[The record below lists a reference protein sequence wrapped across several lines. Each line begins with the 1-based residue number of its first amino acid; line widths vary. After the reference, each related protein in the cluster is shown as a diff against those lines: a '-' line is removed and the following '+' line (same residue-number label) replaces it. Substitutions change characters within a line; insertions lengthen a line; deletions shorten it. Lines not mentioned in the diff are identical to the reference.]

1 MKKLKVIIPIIVLL
15 LLITLFGLSFL
26 RLPINL
32 LSQEIIE
39 RETKGLVS
47 LNSLSNQTLKILPK
61 PILSIDNSSFKINH
75 NTFQSDIVAKD
86 VEISRSLFNEDEISI
101 KLNQARIENINSN
114 LINNSILL
122 EGDIDNL
129 KINILSE
136 DNTSRIVTNKFNYK
150 GSDLYFDIYTI
161 DSDVKKIGFTIDEL
175 EIDELVLLLGENYQ
189 QLLKKINFQSLSVS
203 GEYSKEIINIENLSI
218 TLADKSQINIKGTI
232 DLNNLIN
239 SDLNIGGENIST
251 DNLFQLV
258 SNIQVFNNIAGIPR
272 GIIETFDLNYNAGS
286 LAINNISY
294 KSNNE
299 TIIRINGSIEE
310 LNINKANI
318 NTNLKSN
325 SKSDIL
331 ELLDF
336 LPNAELLK
344 QLKFDEIQ
352 LSSNFV
358 NNILQL
364 NELNI
369 TNNNRNFAKIKGKY
383 EFNDINN
390 TQLDI
395 QLDEFDQFSL
405 IPSDSLKE
413 FLSIL
418 NSDHINMKGII
429 DGNILNIENL
439 EFVSSD
445 DVNLSIT
452 GYLNLNNFNDASIN
466 IGIDNLDKTNLLQ
479 IVSQFST
486 DDFSNII
493 DIVDFDFLQTN
504 LKIEPL
510 NNIFLIENLDL
521 IHKDKISN
529 ISGSIN
535 NNMFTGLI
543 ELKEINLSK
552 LDNLF
557 LNTSRIKGNIDLS
570 LSVPDPIGL
579 GNIQNISGNINGTI
593 NIRVS
598 DEEFA
603 LVLFMQSL
611 SQDISDFEQINELLN
626 TLANSF
632 INQSSSIS
640 GQIINKDLNKLIIED
655 LILSSPDSET
665 LKAELELAQE
675 NFKLTIFDII
685 DSDDFVI
692 KYQNGSYS
700 YERIVPDGTIKKP
713 IEELIQKNINKL
725 FENLLQ

>member
-15 LLITLFGLSFL
+15 LLIILFGLSFL

-39 RETKGLVS
+39 RETKGLVG

-129 KINILSE
+129 KINISSE

-383 EFNDINN
+383 EFNDLNN

-429 DGNILNIENL
+429 DGSILNIENL

-535 NNMFTGLI
+535 NNLFTGLI

-598 DEEFA
+598 EEEFA

-632 INQSSSIS
+632 INQSSSIN

>member
-15 LLITLFGLSFL
+15 LLIILFGLSFL

-161 DSDVKKIGFTIDEL
+161 DSEVKKIGFTIDEL

-203 GEYSKEIINIENLSI
+203 GEYSKEILNIENLSI

-239 SDLNIGGENIST
+239 SDLNIRGENIST

-258 SNIQVFNNIAGIPR
+258 SNIQVFNNITGIPR

-310 LNINKANI
+310 LNVNKANI

-493 DIVDFDFLQTN
+493 DVVDFDFLQTN

-535 NNMFTGLI
+535 TNMFTGLI

-626 TLANSF
+626 ALANSF
-632 INQSSSIS
+632 INQSSSIN

>member
-1 MKKLKVIIPIIVLL
+1 MKKLKVIIPIIILL
-15 LLITLFGLSFL
+15 LLIILFGLSFL

-101 KLNQARIENINSN
+101 KLNQANIENINSN

-161 DSDVKKIGFTIDEL
+161 DSNVKKIGFTINEL

-203 GEYSKEIINIENLSI
+203 GEYSKEIVNIENLSI

-310 LNINKANI
+310 LNINNANI

-325 SKSDIL
+325 SKADIL

-336 LPNAELLK
+336 LPNVELLK

-369 TNNNRNFAKIKGKY
+369 TNNNKNFAKIKGKY

-418 NSDHINMKGII
+418 NSEHINMKGII

-439 EFVSSD
+439 EFVSPD

-466 IGIDNLDKTNLLQ
+466 IGIYNLDKTNLIQ

-493 DIVDFDFLQTN
+493 DIVDFDLLQTN

-570 LSVPDPIGL
+570 LSIPDPIGL
-579 GNIQNISGNINGTI
+579 GNIQNISGNINGAI

-632 INQSSSIS
+632 INQSSTIN
-640 GQIINKDLNKLIIED
+640 GQIINKDFNKLIIED

>member
-15 LLITLFGLSFL
+15 LLIILFGLSFL

-75 NTFQSDIVAKD
+75 NTLQSDIVAKD

-114 LINNSILL
+114 LINNSMLL

-129 KINILSE
+129 KLNISSE

-203 GEYSKEIINIENLSI
+203 GEYLKEIINIENLSI
-218 TLADKSQINIKGTI
+218 TLADKSQINVKGTI

-258 SNIQVFNNIAGIPR
+258 SNIQVLNNIVGIPK

-299 TIIRINGSIEE
+299 TTISIKGSIEE
-310 LNINKANI
+310 LNINNANI
-318 NTNLKSN
+318 STNLKSN
-325 SKSDIL
+325 SKADIL

-369 TNNNRNFAKIKGKY
+369 INNDRNFARIKGKY
-383 EFNDINN
+383 EFNNINN
-390 TQLDI
+390 SQLDI

-429 DGNILNIENL
+429 DGNIINIEDL
-439 EFVSSD
+439 EFISSD

-452 GYLNLNNFNDASIN
+452 GYLDLNNFNDASVN
-466 IGIDNLDKTNLLQ
+466 IGIDNLDKTKLLQ

-535 NNMFTGLI
+535 NSMFTGLI

-557 LNTSRIKGNIDLS
+557 LNTSRIKGNVDLS

-598 DEEFA
+598 EEEFA

-655 LILSSPDSET
+655 LILSSPDNET

-685 DSDDFVI
+685 DSDHFVI

-700 YERIVPDGTIKKP
+700 YERIIPDGTIKKP

>member
-1 MKKLKVIIPIIVLL
+1 MKKLKVIIPIIVFL
-15 LLITLFGLSFL
+15 LLIILFGLSFL

-129 KINILSE
+129 KLNISSE
-136 DNTSRIVTNKFNYK
+136 DNASRIVTNKFNYK

-203 GEYSKEIINIENLSI
+203 GEYSKKIINIENLSI

-258 SNIQVFNNIAGIPR
+258 SNIQVFNEIAGIPK

-310 LNINKANI
+310 LNINNANI

-325 SKSDIL
+325 SKADIL

-452 GYLNLNNFNDASIN
+452 GYLNLNNFNDTSIN

>member
-15 LLITLFGLSFL
+15 LLIILFGLSFL

-129 KINILSE
+129 KLNISSE

-203 GEYSKEIINIENLSI
+203 GEYLKEIINIENLSI

-258 SNIQVFNNIAGIPR
+258 SNIQVLNNITGIPK

-325 SKSDIL
+325 SKADIL

-543 ELKEINLSK
+543 ELKEINLAK

-598 DEEFA
+598 EEEFA

-685 DSDDFVI
+685 DSNDFVI

-700 YERIVPDGTIKKP
+700 YERIIPDGTIKKP

>member
-15 LLITLFGLSFL
+15 LLIILFGLSFL

-310 LNINKANI
+310 LNINNANI

-325 SKSDIL
+325 SKADIL

-598 DEEFA
+598 EEEFA

>member
-15 LLITLFGLSFL
+15 LLIILFGLSFL

-129 KINILSE
+129 KMNISSE

-251 DNLFQLV
+251 DNLFQLF

-325 SKSDIL
+325 SKADIL

-336 LPNAELLK
+336 LPNTELLK

-418 NSDHINMKGII
+418 NSDHINMKGVI

-535 NNMFTGLI
+535 NNLFTGLI

-598 DEEFA
+598 GEEFA

>member
-15 LLITLFGLSFL
+15 LLIILFGLSFL

-129 KINILSE
+129 KINISSE

-299 TIIRINGSIEE
+299 TIIIINGSIEE
-310 LNINKANI
+310 LNINNANI

-439 EFVSSD
+439 EFVSPD
-445 DVNLSIT
+445 DLNLSIT

-486 DDFSNII
+486 GDFSNII
-493 DIVDFDFLQTN
+493 NIVDFDFLQTN

-598 DEEFA
+598 EEEFA

>member
-15 LLITLFGLSFL
+15 LLIILFGLSFL

-129 KINILSE
+129 KINISSE

-150 GSDLYFDIYTI
+150 GSNLYFDIYTI

-383 EFNDINN
+383 EFNDLNN

-418 NSDHINMKGII
+418 NSDHINMKGVI

>member
-15 LLITLFGLSFL
+15 LLIILFGLSFL

-129 KINILSE
+129 KLNISSE

-251 DNLFQLV
+251 DNLFQLF
-258 SNIQVFNNIAGIPR
+258 SNIQVFNNIACIPR
-272 GIIETFDLNYNAGS
+272 GIIETFELNYNAGS

-452 GYLNLNNFNDASIN
+452 GYLNLNNFKDALIN

-479 IVSQFST
+479 IVSQYST

-598 DEEFA
+598 GEEFA

-692 KYQNGSYS
+692 KYQNGNYS

>member
-39 RETKGLVS
+39 RETKGLVG

-175 EIDELVLLLGENYQ
+175 EIEELVLLLGENYQ

-239 SDLNIGGENIST
+239 SDLNIRGENIST

-258 SNIQVFNNIAGIPR
+258 SNIQVFNNITGIPR

-310 LNINKANI
+310 LNINNANI

-325 SKSDIL
+325 SKADIL

-405 IPSDSLKE
+405 IPSDSLKK

>member
-39 RETKGLVS
+39 KETKGLIS

-129 KINILSE
+129 KINISSE

-161 DSDVKKIGFTIDEL
+161 DSNVKKIGFTINEL

-232 DLNNLIN
+232 DLNNIIN

-258 SNIQVFNNIAGIPR
+258 NNIQVLNNISGIPK

-383 EFNDINN
+383 EFNDLNN

-405 IPSDSLKE
+405 IPSDSLKK

-418 NSDHINMKGII
+418 NSDHINMMGII

-579 GNIQNISGNINGTI
+579 DSIQNISGNINGTI
-593 NIRVS
+593 NIKVS

>member
-15 LLITLFGLSFL
+15 LLIILFGLSFL

-39 RETKGLVS
+39 RETKGLVG

-75 NTFQSDIVAKD
+75 NTLQSDIVAKD
-86 VEISRSLFNEDEISI
+86 IEISRSLFNEDEISI

-325 SKSDIL
+325 SKADIL

-535 NNMFTGLI
+535 NNLFTGLI

>member
-15 LLITLFGLSFL
+15 LLIILFGLSFL

-129 KINILSE
+129 KINISSE

-258 SNIQVFNNIAGIPR
+258 SNIQVFNNIAGIPK

-325 SKSDIL
+325 SKADIL

>member
-15 LLITLFGLSFL
+15 LLIILFGLSFL

-129 KINILSE
+129 KINISSE

-325 SKSDIL
+325 SKADIL

-535 NNMFTGLI
+535 NNLFTGLI

>member
-1 MKKLKVIIPIIVLL
+1 MKKLKVIIPIIVLS
-15 LLITLFGLSFL
+15 LLIILFGLSFL

-251 DNLFQLV
+251 DNLFQLI
-258 SNIQVFNNIAGIPR
+258 SNIQVFNNIAGIPK

-310 LNINKANI
+310 LNINNANI

-325 SKSDIL
+325 SKADIL

>member
-1 MKKLKVIIPIIVLL
+1 M
-15 LLITLFGLSFL
+15 
-26 RLPINL
+26 
-32 LSQEIIE
+32 
-39 RETKGLVS
+39 
-47 LNSLSNQTLKILPK
+47 
-61 PILSIDNSSFKINH
+61 
-75 NTFQSDIVAKD
+75 
-86 VEISRSLFNEDEISI
+86 
-101 KLNQARIENINSN
+101 
-114 LINNSILL
+114 LL

-129 KINILSE
+129 KLNISSE

-161 DSDVKKIGFTIDEL
+161 DSDVKKIGFTVDEL

-203 GEYSKEIINIENLSI
+203 GEYLKEIINIENLSI

-258 SNIQVFNNIAGIPR
+258 SNIQVLNNIVGIPK

-299 TIIRINGSIEE
+299 TIISIKGSIEE
-310 LNINKANI
+310 LNINNANI
-318 NTNLKSN
+318 STNLKSN
-325 SKSDIL
+325 SKADIL
-331 ELLDF
+331 VLLDF

-344 QLKFDEIQ
+344 QLKFNEIQ

-369 TNNNRNFAKIKGKY
+369 INNNRNFAKIKGKY
-383 EFNDINN
+383 EFNNINN
-390 TQLDI
+390 SQLDI

-418 NSDHINMKGII
+418 NSEHINMKGTI
-429 DGNILNIENL
+429 DGSILNIEDL
-439 EFVSSD
+439 EFISSD

-452 GYLNLNNFNDASIN
+452 GYLDLNNFKDSSVN
-466 IGIDNLDKTNLLQ
+466 IGIDNLDKTKLLQ

>member
-15 LLITLFGLSFL
+15 LLIILFGLSFL

-161 DSDVKKIGFTIDEL
+161 DSEVKKIGFTIDEL

-310 LNINKANI
+310 LNINNANI

-325 SKSDIL
+325 SKADIL

-336 LPNAELLK
+336 LPNTELLK

-429 DGNILNIENL
+429 DGSILNIENL

>member
-39 RETKGLVS
+39 RETKGLVG

-129 KINILSE
+129 KINISSE

-150 GSDLYFDIYTI
+150 GSNLYFDIYTI

-310 LNINKANI
+310 LNINNANI

-325 SKSDIL
+325 SKADIL

-383 EFNDINN
+383 EFNDLNN

-405 IPSDSLKE
+405 IPSGSLKE

-535 NNMFTGLI
+535 NNLFTGLI

>member
-15 LLITLFGLSFL
+15 LLIILFGLSFL

-75 NTFQSDIVAKD
+75 NTFKSDIVAKD

-239 SDLNIGGENIST
+239 SDLDIGGENIST

-258 SNIQVFNNIAGIPR
+258 SNIQVLNNIAGIPK
-272 GIIETFDLNYNAGS
+272 GIIETFDLNYNASS

-310 LNINKANI
+310 LNINNANI

-325 SKSDIL
+325 SKADIL

-336 LPNAELLK
+336 LPSAELLK

-543 ELKEINLSK
+543 ELKEINLAK

-598 DEEFA
+598 EEEFA

-700 YERIVPDGTIKKP
+700 YERIIPDGTIKKP

>member
-15 LLITLFGLSFL
+15 LLIILFGLSFL

-75 NTFQSDIVAKD
+75 NTFQSDILAKD
-86 VEISRSLFNEDEISI
+86 VEISRSLFNKDEISI

-232 DLNNLIN
+232 DLNNLVN

-251 DNLFQLV
+251 DNLFQLI
-258 SNIQVFNNIAGIPR
+258 SNIQIFNEIAGIPK

-325 SKSDIL
+325 SKADIL

-336 LPNAELLK
+336 LPYAELLK

-439 EFVSSD
+439 EFVSSN

-479 IVSQFST
+479 IVSQFSK

-598 DEEFA
+598 EEEFA

>member
-15 LLITLFGLSFL
+15 LLIILFGLSFL

-129 KINILSE
+129 KINISSE

-161 DSDVKKIGFTIDEL
+161 DSDVKKIGFTINEL

-203 GEYSKEIINIENLSI
+203 GEYSKEIINIEKLSI

-272 GIIETFDLNYNAGS
+272 GIIEILDLNYNAGS

-369 TNNNRNFAKIKGKY
+369 TNNNKNFAKIKGKY
-383 EFNDINN
+383 EFNDLNN

-418 NSDHINMKGII
+418 NSDHINMKGVI

-493 DIVDFDFLQTN
+493 NIVDFDFLQTN

-570 LSVPDPIGL
+570 LSVPNPIGL

-598 DEEFA
+598 EEEFA

-632 INQSSSIS
+632 INQRSSIS

>member
-15 LLITLFGLSFL
+15 LLIILFGLSFL

-129 KINILSE
+129 KINISSE

-258 SNIQVFNNIAGIPR
+258 SNIQVFNNIAGIPK

-299 TIIRINGSIEE
+299 TIIKINGSIEE

-325 SKSDIL
+325 SKADIL

-383 EFNDINN
+383 EFNDLNN

-418 NSDHINMKGII
+418 NSDHINMMGII

-700 YERIVPDGTIKKP
+700 YERIIPDGTIKKP
-713 IEELIQKNINKL
+713 IEELIRKNINKL

>member
-75 NTFQSDIVAKD
+75 NTFQSDILAKD

-218 TLADKSQINIKGTI
+218 TLADRSQINIKGTI

-272 GIIETFDLNYNAGS
+272 GIIEILDLNYNAGS

-325 SKSDIL
+325 SKADIL

-418 NSDHINMKGII
+418 NSDYINMKGVI

-570 LSVPDPIGL
+570 LSIPDPIGL

-632 INQSSSIS
+632 INQRSSIS

-665 LKAELELAQE
+665 LKTELELAQE

>member
-1 MKKLKVIIPIIVLL
+1 MCI
-15 LLITLFGLSFL
+15 
-26 RLPINL
+26 R
-32 LSQEIIE
+32 
-39 RETKGLVS
+39 
-47 LNSLSNQTLKILPK
+47 
-61 PILSIDNSSFKINH
+61 
-75 NTFQSDIVAKD
+75 
-86 VEISRSLFNEDEISI
+86 
-101 KLNQARIENINSN
+101 
-114 LINNSILL
+114 
-122 EGDIDNL
+122 
-129 KINILSE
+129 
-136 DNTSRIVTNKFNYK
+136 
-150 GSDLYFDIYTI
+150 
-161 DSDVKKIGFTIDEL
+161 DS
-175 EIDELVLLLGENYQ
+175 
-189 QLLKKINFQSLSVS
+189 
-203 GEYSKEIINIENLSI
+203 
-218 TLADKSQINIKGTI
+218 
-232 DLNNLIN
+232 
-239 SDLNIGGENIST
+239 
-251 DNLFQLV
+251 
-258 SNIQVFNNIAGIPR
+258 
-272 GIIETFDLNYNAGS
+272 
-286 LAINNISY
+286 
-294 KSNNE
+294 
-299 TIIRINGSIEE
+299 
-310 LNINKANI
+310 I

-325 SKSDIL
+325 SKADIL

-529 ISGSIN
+529 ISGSIKN
-535 NNMFTGLI
+535 NLFTGLI
-543 ELKEINLSK
+543 ELK
-552 LDNLF
+552 
-557 LNTSRIKGNIDLS
+557 
-570 LSVPDPIGL
+570 
-579 GNIQNISGNINGTI
+579 
-593 NIRVS
+593 
-598 DEEFA
+598 
-603 LVLFMQSL
+603 
-611 SQDISDFEQINELLN
+611 
-626 TLANSF
+626 
-632 INQSSSIS
+632 
-640 GQIINKDLNKLIIED
+640 
-655 LILSSPDSET
+655 
-665 LKAELELAQE
+665 
-675 NFKLTIFDII
+675 
-685 DSDDFVI
+685 
-692 KYQNGSYS
+692 
-700 YERIVPDGTIKKP
+700 
-713 IEELIQKNINKL
+713 
-725 FENLLQ
+725 

>member
-15 LLITLFGLSFL
+15 LLIILFGLSFL

-251 DNLFQLV
+251 DNLFQLF

-325 SKSDIL
+325 SKADIL

>member
-1 MKKLKVIIPIIVLL
+1 MKKLKVIIPIIVIL
-15 LLITLFGLSFL
+15 LLIILFGLSFI

-86 VEISRSLFNEDEISI
+86 VEISRSLFNEDEILI

-122 EGDIDNL
+122 EGNIDNL
-129 KINILSE
+129 KLNISSE

-218 TLADKSQINIKGTI
+218 TLADKSQINVKGTI

-251 DNLFQLV
+251 NNLFQLV
-258 SNIQVFNNIAGIPR
+258 SNIQVLNNIASIPK

-286 LAINNISY
+286 LAINNIYY

-310 LNINKANI
+310 LNINNANI

-325 SKSDIL
+325 SKADIL

-336 LPNAELLK
+336 LPDAEVLK
-344 QLKFDEIQ
+344 QLEFDEIQ
-352 LSSNFV
+352 LSSNFE
-358 NNILQL
+358 NNILQI

-369 TNNNRNFAKIKGKY
+369 TNKNRNFAKIKGKY
-383 EFNDINN
+383 EFNNINN
-390 TQLDI
+390 SQLDI
-395 QLDEFDQFSL
+395 QLDEFEQFSF

-418 NSDHINMKGII
+418 NSDHINMKGTI
-429 DGNILNIENL
+429 DGNILNIEDL
-439 EFVSSD
+439 EFISSD
-445 DVNLSIT
+445 DVNLSIS

-466 IGIDNLDKTNLLQ
+466 IAIDNLDKTNLLQ

-543 ELKEINLSK
+543 ELKEINLAK
-552 LDNLF
+552 LDKLF

-570 LSVPDPIGL
+570 LSVPDPISL

-598 DEEFA
+598 EQEFA

>member
-251 DNLFQLV
+251 DNLFQLF

-272 GIIETFDLNYNAGS
+272 GIIEILDLNYNAGS

-310 LNINKANI
+310 LNINNANI

-535 NNMFTGLI
+535 NNLFTGLI

-598 DEEFA
+598 EEEFA

-632 INQSSSIS
+632 INQRSSIS

>member
-203 GEYSKEIINIENLSI
+203 GEYSKEIIDIENLSI

-251 DNLFQLV
+251 DNLFQLF

-598 DEEFA
+598 EEEFA

-632 INQSSSIS
+632 INQRSSIS

>member
-136 DNTSRIVTNKFNYK
+136 ENTSRIVTNKFNYK

-272 GIIETFDLNYNAGS
+272 GIIEILDLNYNAGS

-325 SKSDIL
+325 SKADIL

-632 INQSSSIS
+632 INQRSSIS
-640 GQIINKDLNKLIIED
+640 GQIINKDLNKLMIED

>member
-175 EIDELVLLLGENYQ
+175 EIDELVLLLGQNYQ

-272 GIIETFDLNYNAGS
+272 GIIEIFDLNYNAGS

-336 LPNAELLK
+336 LPNSELLK

-364 NELNI
+364 DELNI

-383 EFNDINN
+383 EFNDLNN

-418 NSDHINMKGII
+418 NSDHINMKGVI

-535 NNMFTGLI
+535 NNLFTGLI

-557 LNTSRIKGNIDLS
+557 LNTSRIKGNIDIS

-598 DEEFA
+598 GEEFA

-632 INQSSSIS
+632 INQRSSIS
-640 GQIINKDLNKLIIED
+640 GRIINKDLNKLIIED

>member
-129 KINILSE
+129 KINISSE

-310 LNINKANI
+310 LNINNANI

-325 SKSDIL
+325 SKADIL

-418 NSDHINMKGII
+418 NSDHINMKGVI